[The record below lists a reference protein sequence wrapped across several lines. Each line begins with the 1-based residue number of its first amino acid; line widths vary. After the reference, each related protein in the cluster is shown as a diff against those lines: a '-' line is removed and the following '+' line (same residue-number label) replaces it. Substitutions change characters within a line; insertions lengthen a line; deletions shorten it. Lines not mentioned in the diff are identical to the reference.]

1 LRKRLPLLR
10 QRRYLH
16 GEKIAADETKDV
28 LWLRPDG
35 VEMTP
40 EDWNNGLSKSIGLM
54 LCGAEDPPL
63 LILTNSHSEDL
74 RFKLAAPKSIT
85 SWRLLADTARGL
97 IEPDQLHVKPGATV
111 TLPARALL
119 LYEAVR

>member
-1 LRKRLPLLR
+1 
-10 QRRYLH
+10 
-16 GEKIAADETKDV
+16 
-28 LWLRPDG
+28 
-35 VEMTP
+35 
-40 EDWNNGLSKSIGLM
+40 M

-97 IEPDQLHVKPGATV
+97 IEPDQPHVKPGATV

-119 LYEAVR
+119 LYEAVG